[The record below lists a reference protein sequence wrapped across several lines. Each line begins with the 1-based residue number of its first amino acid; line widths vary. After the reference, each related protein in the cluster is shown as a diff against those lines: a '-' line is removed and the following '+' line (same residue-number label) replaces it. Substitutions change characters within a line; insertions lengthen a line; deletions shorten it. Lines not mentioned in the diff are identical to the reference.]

1 MKALQFVKIGTTDK
15 IVLGVSGYPKPTIE
29 WKKGSKVLQPSSDS
43 HYTLQTDGSLSVINV
58 KAEDQGNYSYAI
70 MQSGYTQE
78 GVIEV
83 YAVGK

>member
-1 MKALQFVKIGTTDK
+1 MKALQFIKIGTTDK

-29 WKKGSKVLQPSSDS
+29 WNKGGKELQPSSDA
-43 HYTLQTDGSLSVINV
+43 HYSLQADGSLSVINV
-58 KAEDQGNYSYAI
+58 KPEDQANYTYLI
-70 MQSGYTQE
+70 KQPGYTKD

>member
-1 MKALQFVKIGTTDK
+1 MEALQFIKIGTTDK

-29 WKKGSKVLQPSSDS
+29 WKMGSKVLQPSSDS

-58 KAEDQGNYSYAI
+58 KAEDQGNYSYVI
-70 MQSGYTQE
+70 TQPGYRKE

>member
-1 MKALQFVKIGTTDK
+1 MKALQFIKIGTTGK

-58 KAEDQGNYSYAI
+58 KPEDQGNYTYEI
-70 MQSGYTQE
+70 KQRGYTKN